1 MKASSKIGIV
11 IVVCAGVARLATLDA
26 GESLDEA
33 GNPPVRT
40 AQVLRGR
47 VDYTHVSIT
56 GLPRQFANYERA
68 KFNST
73 PFYKPEAV
81 PTQDAALRA
90 VGFYL
95 RDREMP
101 STGSTATVS
110 KNGAGVRSWDQTHSL
125 VVVGFHLQKTTFFE
139 TRLKARLEKAATG
152 AHPANEGVF
161 SRSEEVDPL
170 LPDAEVY
177 SRFVVDKGD
186 SHKAVEEQLL
196 VWRNADGSVSSMAE
210 CVSGSYKVE
219 SAACDLFFKAEIPR
233 LESIV
238 LVKAKWGRR
247 AAWQALKPEVE
258 AEMRKWPIE
267 GAK

>member
-11 IVVCAGVARLATLDA
+11 VVVCAGVARLATLDA
-26 GESLDEA
+26 GEPIDKA

-47 VDYTHVSIT
+47 VDYTPVSIT
-56 GLPRQFANYERA
+56 GLPRQFANYEMA

-73 PFYKPEAV
+73 PFYKPDAV

-125 VVVGFHLQKTTFFE
+125 VVVGFHLQKTSFFE

-152 AHPANEGVF
+152 AHPANAGVF
-161 SRSEEVDPL
+161 SRMEEVDPL
-170 LPDAEVY
+170 LPDAEIY
-177 SRFVVDKGD
+177 SRFVEDKEGNR
-186 SHKAVEEQLL
+186 KAYEEQML
-196 VWRNADGSVSSMAE
+196 VWRNLDGSVRSIAE
-210 CVSGSYKVE
+210 CVGGSYKVGN
-219 SAACDLFFKAEIPR
+219 AACDFFFKAQTPR

-238 LVKAKWGRR
+238 LVKAKWGQR
-247 AAWQALKPEVE
+247 ASWQALKAKVE
-258 AEMRKWPIE
+258 TEMRKWPIE